1 MDAGLHDMIVD
12 ELCNKKSISALIW
25 LISQGRELEA
35 SYQKRTFFIS
45 AHNSTRRVSIWID
58 KQEQAFCSMEEL
70 LESADIDGNTIID
83 IWDDI
88 QIDTLF

>member
-35 SYQKRTFFIS
+35 SYRKRTFFIS
-45 AHNSTRRVSIWID
+45 HHNSTGRVSIWID
-58 KQEQAFCSMEEL
+58 NQEQDFCSMEEL
-70 LESADIDGNTIID
+70 LESADIDGNKIID
-83 IWDDI
+83 IWNDI